1 MPGPDSAERFIAAA
15 TAPLGDNAEL
25 QMMAAQELRD
35 ALPSATARPGSDSLE
50 LAAENLETGWPWKR
64 WKAVLYVLAGLAAI
78 LAAIPVAR
86 DYSRLRLWEHT
97 YCWMND
103 DFRMSL
109 PGPPITADA
118 RLRVPDLFGKF
129 TPAQRLLLFGDLTKP
144 TESERFKALWDSE
157 PSDII
162 LFAEYFRAA
171 TAEGSVPVPTL
182 LHTADRLDPQNAW
195 YRHVA
200 AAALARGT
208 VERIPNRKPGARK
221 PRPHY
226 RIKDPGRLADAFQLL
241 DEAAGMPR
249 FDSHEEELLLR
260 RLEVLPAGDD
270 VLGRTLT
277 GSYLALEPRYS
288 SWIYQVIAT
297 SVAARAEEL
306 AIQGDAGA
314 FAALMQSWESFTRRS
329 IESAGVSSG
338 RGELPAN
345 PIRGFGKSMVE
356 DAKGLGL
363 TDLASRIEDLTGAL
377 DSRRNA
383 RIERADGMEFESLRR
398 KSGLGSYGLLS
409 AREALNDPPPLDESA
424 LHPGRKAEHAM
435 RARVGAAMVGA
446 FLLVLSLLTAATRF
460 LRGFQ
465 VRRLSHA
472 LPGVLR
478 PADYRWILVG
488 GVVAPVLVHLLFEQ
502 VSEMVE
508 FRPWKAAPLRL
519 FALAGA
525 LLTMPALIAARRL
538 GQRLGGLGWDRP
550 RRILL
555 GAVVAGFI
563 VAGIAGSM
571 DSQLAQSAGWVI
583 VITIPLA
590 SFLILPFGALITP
603 RDTAVRW
610 QVYCRAILPA
620 YVLALLLMALL
631 IPVHHAR
638 ERHWTA
644 LNTLTRIEA
653 GVPWSNRYEHE
664 IARRMRLELLEIF
677 DGKP

>member
-1 MPGPDSAERFIAAA
+1 MPDPAERFIAAA
-15 TAPLGDNAEL
+15 TGPLGDNAEL

-35 ALPSATARPGSDSLE
+35 GLTSATERPGSDSLE
-50 LAAENLETGWPWKR
+50 VAAENLETEWPWKR
-64 WKAVLYVLAGLAAI
+64 WKAVLYGLTALAAI
-78 LAAIPVAR
+78 LAAIPVVR
-86 DYSRLRLWEHT
+86 DYNRLRLWDHA

-109 PGPPITADA
+109 PGLPITPDA
-118 RLRVPDLFGKF
+118 RLRVPDLLGKF
-129 TPAQRLLLFGDLTKP
+129 TPSQRLLLFGDLTKS
-144 TESERFKALWDSE
+144 TETERFKTLWDSD
-157 PSDII
+157 PSD
-162 LFAEYFRAA
+162 LSFFAEYFRAA
-171 TAEGSVPVPTL
+171 TAEGSVPIPLL
-182 LHTADRLDPQNAW
+182 LHTADSLDPQNAW

-208 VERIPNRKPGARK
+208 VERTPHRRPGARQ

-226 RIKDPGRLADAFQLL
+226 RIKDPARLADAFKLL
-241 DEAAGMPR
+241 DEAARMPR

-270 VLGRTLT
+270 VLGRTLAA
-277 GSYLALEPRYS
+277 SYLAMEPRYS
-288 SWIYQVIAT
+288 TWIYGVIAT

-306 AIQGDAGA
+306 AIQGNADA
-314 FAALMQSWESFTRRS
+314 FAALIQSWESFTRRS

-338 RGELPAN
+338 RGQLPAN
-345 PIRGFGKSMVE
+345 QFRGFGKSM
-356 DAKGLGL
+356 AKNAEALGL
-363 TDLASRIEDLTGAL
+363 TDLGSRLEVLTGAL

-383 RIERADGMEFESLRR
+383 RMQRADGIEFESLRQ
-398 KSGLGSYGLLS
+398 KSGFGSHGLLS
-409 AREALNDPPPLDESA
+409 GRESLDDPPPLDETA
-424 LHPGRKAEHAM
+424 LQPGRMAERAM
-435 RARVGAAMVGA
+435 GARVGAAMVGA
-446 FLLVLSLLTAATRF
+446 FLVLVSLLTAATRF

-472 LPGVLR
+472 LLGVLR

-502 VSEMVE
+502 VSETVE
-508 FRPWKAAPLRL
+508 FRPWKAAPLRH
-519 FALAGA
+519 FTLAGA
-525 LLTMPALIAARRL
+525 LLTLPALIAARRL

-550 RRILL
+550 RRILMA
-555 GAVVAGFI
+555 AVVASFI
-563 VAGIAGSM
+563 ASGVAGSM
-571 DSQLAQSAGWVI
+571 DSIPAQTAGWVI

-631 IPVHHAR
+631 VPVHHAR
-638 ERHWTA
+638 ERHWTR

-677 DGKP
+677 DGKR